1 MSEYHVPVLLGPSID
16 GLDIRPEGIYVDA
29 TFGGGGHAR
38 EIAQRLDDKG
48 HLFVFDQDEDAEA
61 NLWGAANVTL
71 ITSNFRHLTRW
82 MKYYGVS
89 GRVDGVLADLGVSSH
104 QFDDPSRGFSYRY
117 DEPLDMRMNR
127 QQLLSAADVIN
138 RYDAAQL
145 QDIFSKYGEV
155 TNARTLAQHIVKSR
169 SASPITTTGQLA
181 DVADA
186 CIKGL
191 KMRYLSQL
199 FQALRIEIND
209 EMGALKE
216 LLISAQEV
224 LKPGGRIAVI
234 SYHSL
239 EDRLVKRY
247 FKSGNFEGDADTD
260 LFGRRKEKWEVI
272 TQRPIEPDDEE
283 QRINPRSRSAK
294 LRVGEKKG

>member
-1 MSEYHVPVLLGPSID
+1 MSEYHVPVLLGPSVD
-16 GLDIRPEGIYVDA
+16 GLAIRPDGIYVDA
-29 TFGGGGHAR
+29 TFGGGGHAK
-38 EIAQRLDDKG
+38 EIAQRLDDNG

-61 NLWGAANVTL
+61 NLWGATNVTL

-82 MKYYGVS
+82 MKYYDVI
-89 GRVDGVLADLGVSSH
+89 GRVDGILADLGVSSH

-138 RYDAAQL
+138 QYDAVQL

-209 EMGALKE
+209 EMGALKD

-224 LKPGGRIAVI
+224 LKPGGRVAVI

-247 FKSGNFEGDADTD
+247 FKSGNFEGEADTD
-260 LFGRRKEKWEVI
+260 LFGRRKELWEVI
-272 TQRPIEPDDEE
+272 TQRPIEPDEEE
-283 QRINPRSRSAK
+283 QRVNPRSRSAK
-294 LRVGEKKG
+294 LRVAEKL

>member
-1 MSEYHVPVLLGPSID
+1 MSEYHVPVLLGPSVD
-16 GLDIRPEGIYVDA
+16 GLAVRPDGIYVDA
-29 TFGGGGHAR
+29 TFGGGGHAK
-38 EIAQRLDDKG
+38 EIAQRLDDNG

-61 NLWGAANVTL
+61 NLWGATNVTL

-82 MKYYGVS
+82 MKYYDVI
-89 GRVDGVLADLGVSSH
+89 GRVDGILADLGVSSH

-127 QQLLSAADVIN
+127 HQLLSAADVIN
-138 RYDAAQL
+138 QYDAVQL

-209 EMGALKE
+209 EMGALKD

-224 LKPGGRIAVI
+224 LKPGGRVAVI

-247 FKSGNFEGDADTD
+247 FKSGNFEGEADTD
-260 LFGRRKEKWEVI
+260 LFGRRKELWEVI
-272 TQRPIEPDDEE
+272 TQRPIEPDEEE
-283 QRINPRSRSAK
+283 QRVNPRSRSAK
-294 LRVGEKKG
+294 LRVAEKL

>member
-1 MSEYHVPVLLGPSID
+1 MSEYHVPVLLGPSVD
-16 GLDIRPEGIYVDA
+16 GLAIRPDGIYVDA
-29 TFGGGGHAR
+29 TFGGGGHAK
-38 EIAQRLDDKG
+38 EIAQRLDDNG

-61 NLWGAANVTL
+61 NLWGATNVTL

-82 MKYYGVS
+82 MKYYDVI
-89 GRVDGVLADLGVSSH
+89 GRVDGILADLGVSSH

-127 QQLLSAADVIN
+127 HQLLSAADVIN
-138 RYDAAQL
+138 QYDAVQL

-209 EMGALKE
+209 EMGALKD

-224 LKPGGRIAVI
+224 LKPGGRVAVI

-247 FKSGNFEGDADTD
+247 FKSGNFEGEADTD
-260 LFGRRKEKWEVI
+260 LFGRRKELWEVI
-272 TQRPIEPDDEE
+272 TQRPIEPDEEE
-283 QRINPRSRSAK
+283 QRVNPRSRSAK
-294 LRVGEKKG
+294 LRVAEKL